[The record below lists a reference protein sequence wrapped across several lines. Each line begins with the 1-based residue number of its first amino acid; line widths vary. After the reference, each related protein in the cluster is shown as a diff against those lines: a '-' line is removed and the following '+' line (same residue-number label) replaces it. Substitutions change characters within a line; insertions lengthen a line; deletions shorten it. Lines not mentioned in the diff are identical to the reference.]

1 MSPAIG
7 AAPFVEKL
15 PGGSV
20 CKAASRIRRALKADA
35 QTADTARMNRVGVLA
50 TAGAAVA
57 VGLAPVVPLL
67 MAHNADAFDVP
78 NVHFYAVSATA
89 LLCATVAV
97 VLGVVGI
104 RRRER
109 RSAAVGAGFTV
120 MAALLAVHGLTTPG
134 FLIED
139 GYFAA
144 VGVSGALAVPL
155 GGAVILATLI
165 SRPRSRGYV
174 RDLVYLQIGVIAAA
188 LAFGSVALLDPEAI
202 PSIPV
207 ALRPLVW
214 WIVGANAVIYG
225 ALALRALRTF
235 QLTRRVGDLA
245 VVAGLSWLAI
255 AVATYLLSPTWSVGF
270 WAGHVLELGAF
281 VVISGALA
289 SDLARA
295 TPSRTLSDVDVH
307 NVVSEEEGLLG
318 AWVERLLARLA
329 DKDTSTREH
338 TRRVAQLA
346 VQVGQEVG
354 LRGKRLRCLAVAALL
369 HDVGK
374 LQVPESILCKA
385 APLTPAEFAVIKR
398 HPTDG
403 ATLLGHIGGF
413 AEELPLVRGHHERL
427 DGSGYPDGLRG
438 SELSL
443 EVRILGVCDVYDA
456 LTSERV
462 YRRAFAQAQ
471 ALTILD
477 QGRDIAFDA
486 DVLDALSRVVGV
498 APAVRHLRAA

>member
-1 MSPAIG
+1 MPIPAN
-7 AAPFVEKL
+7 
-15 PGGSV
+15 
-20 CKAASRIRRALKADA
+20 
-35 QTADTARMNRVGVLA
+35 MNRIGVLA
-50 TAGAAVA
+50 TAGGAVA
-57 VGLAPVVPLL
+57 IGLAPVVPLL
-67 MAHNADAFDVP
+67 MAHNTAAFAVP
-78 NVHFYAVSATA
+78 NVHFYAVSTTA
-89 LLCATVAV
+89 ILCAVLAI

-104 RRRER
+104 RRHDR

-139 GYFAA
+139 GYYAA

-155 GGAVILATLI
+155 GGAVILATLL
-165 SRPRSRGYV
+165 SRPRSRGHV
-174 RDLVYLQIGVIAAA
+174 RDLVYLQAGVVVAAV
-188 LAFGSVALLDPEAI
+188 AFGLFALLDPEAI

-214 WIVGANAVIYG
+214 WIVGVNALVYG
-225 ALALRALRTF
+225 VLALRALRTF

-245 VVAGLSWLAI
+245 VVAGLTWLAI

-270 WAGHVLELGAF
+270 WAGHFLELGAF
-281 VVISGALA
+281 VVIFGALA

-295 TPSRTLSDVDVH
+295 TPSRTLSEVDVH
-307 NVVSEEEGLLG
+307 NVVTEEEGLLG
-318 AWVERLLARLA
+318 AWVARLLARLA
-329 DKDTSTREH
+329 VKDTSTREH

-346 VQVGQEVG
+346 VQVGQELG
-354 LRGKRLRCLAVAALL
+354 LRGKRLRGLAVAALL

-385 APLTPAEFAVIKR
+385 APLTPAEFEVIKR
-398 HPTDG
+398 HPADG
-403 ATLLGHIGGF
+403 AALLDHIGGF
-413 AEELPLVRGHHERL
+413 SEELPLVRGHHERL

-438 SELSL
+438 NELSL
-443 EVRILGVCDVYDA
+443 EIRILGVCDVYDA

-462 YRRAFAQAQ
+462 YRRAFSQAQ

-477 QGRDIAFDA
+477 QGREIAFDP
-486 DVLDALSRVVGV
+486 DVLDALSRVVGE